1 MNNSPGRI
9 KSATANDLVE
19 WQANWRVVFWVEEG
33 GGKGWHRVDEQARL
47 WIPHGWLVPLYY
59 IELTFCQEPE
69 GGTSQERSEAMAS
82 LLLPAP
88 MMTMSM
94 GTPPSW
100 FPGKFSATVPWW
112 SSSTVPWRVMA
123 AYLPPAAGEQ
133 LALHHAA
140 VVAIQQATRLRQS
153 TRHTAARRLQRSW
166 VDRRLRANALETTRE
181 LRRLRSLYKVLMRT
195 EQRMVLVIQRHVR
208 LSLPA
213 CRATQERRARAAV
226 QIQSRVRS
234 IAALARVA
242 ARLHSPITS
251 TTDVAQ
257 MRGRQWEDRVVAA
270 LLRSMHRA
278 AITIQRRV
286 RERRLRHEQ
295 LRSHQCAWLLS
306 QGRLLSLTVEAETTR
321 LKDEAALLEA
331 RARLERAEAYRTT
344 MARPSPGFMLRAR
357 RRARARLP
365 VPHAPQDMPR
375 ELLRQPTQQ
384 ARDGALRCLDASQR
398 KLSWGLVRAR

>member
-1 MNNSPGRI
+1 
-9 KSATANDLVE
+9 
-19 WQANWRVVFWVEEG
+19 
-33 GGKGWHRVDEQARL
+33 
-47 WIPHGWLVPLYY
+47 
-59 IELTFCQEPE
+59 
-69 GGTSQERSEAMAS
+69 
-82 LLLPAP
+82 
-88 MMTMSM
+88 
-94 GTPPSW
+94 
-100 FPGKFSATVPWW
+100 
-112 SSSTVPWRVMA
+112 MA

-140 VVAIQQATRLRQS
+140 VVAIQQATRRRQA
-153 TRHTAARRLQRSW
+153 TRHTAARRLQGSW
-166 VDRRLRANALETTRE
+166 MDRRRRADALEMTQE

-195 EQRMVLVIQRHVR
+195 EHRMVLVIQRHVR

-213 CRATQERRARAAV
+213 HRARRETRAHAAV
-226 QIQSRVRS
+226 RIQSKMRS
-234 IAALARVA
+234 IAAFARVA
-242 ARLHSPITS
+242 ARRHSPIAS
-251 TTDVAQ
+251 ATDVAQ
-257 MRGRQWEDRVVAA
+257 MRSRQWEDRLVAA

-295 LRSHQCAWLLS
+295 IRSHQCAWLLS
-306 QGRLLSLTVEAETTR
+306 QGRPLSLTVEAETTR

-331 RARLERAEAYRTT
+331 RARLERAEAHRTT

-398 KLSWGLVRAR
+398 KLSWGFVRQPTQQARDGALRCLDASQRKLSWGYVRQPTQPTRDGALRCLDASQRKLSWGHVRAR